1 MSMDVYE
8 DLPPL
13 SRQRKT
19 EPRVWTLTFD
29 ERDGRLT
36 SMPAA
41 WLQRR
46 CREIVDRD
54 QPGWALWPIKVRLQ
68 RNVTTG
74 EVLLLPSIEEGI
86 VVRTHRTSKLPVRFY
101 AKRLL
106 RGGLVKPKQVV
117 KLRVVGDRL
126 LLVGVR
132 SPI

>member
-1 MSMDVYE
+1 MDVFE

-13 SRQRKT
+13 TRQAKA
-19 EPRVWTLTFD
+19 EPKVWTLTFD

-36 SMPAA
+36 TMPAQ
-41 WLQRR
+41 WLQTQ
-46 CREIVDRD
+46 CRGIVDRD
-54 QPGWALWPIKVRLQ
+54 HGGWAEWPIKVRLQ

-86 VVRTHRTSKLPVRFY
+86 VVRTHRTSNLPVRFY

-126 LLVGVR
+126 VLVGVR
-132 SPI
+132 APV